1 MKKRVVLISFS
12 LLMTVPAAMVAAE
25 KASQPVAGDQRA
37 ACDAQC
43 RENYQNNSAA
53 MQACLRNCG
62 AVGPAN
68 PAGAMAIGHEAPHT
82 AQQATKVKG
91 SKSNTSERL
100 ASPATPSPDPVE
112 SANLNL
118 SKSNINRVAPP
129 PPVPVETSNL
139 NLSKSNID
147 RVAEPPAAGV
157 PSVAATTVKSGK
169 SNSSE
174 RLASPAT
181 PPVPLEGTTV
191 KGSKSNSDNRLAQPS
206 GDGAPA
212 AEATT
217 VKSSKSNSSD
227 RQLAPDTGETPP
239 VEPEDDV
246 PSDG

>member
-12 LLMTVPAAMVAAE
+12 LLMTLPAAMVAAE
-25 KASQPVAGDQRA
+25 KAGEPGTGDQRA

-43 RENYQNNSAA
+43 RDNYQNNAVA
-53 MQACLRNCG
+53 LEACLRDCG
-62 AVGPAN
+62 AVGPAS

-100 ASPATPSPDPVE
+100 ASPATPPPAPVE

-118 SKSNINRVAPP
+118 SKSNINSV
-129 PPVPVETSNL
+129 T
-139 NLSKSNID
+139 
-147 RVAEPPAAGV
+147 PPAAGA
-157 PSVAATTVKSGK
+157 PSVEA
-169 SNSSE
+169 
-174 RLASPAT
+174 
-181 PPVPLEGTTV
+181 TTV
-191 KGSKSNSDNRLAQPS
+191 KGSKSNSDNRMAQPS
-206 GDGAPA
+206 SAGAPV
-212 AEATT
+212 AEATK

-239 VEPEDDV
+239 VEPVDDV